1 MIVERYV
8 DSIEKFSDLHDPGEL
23 KPRLSKELEPIGI
36 SAWTYTVIRNCEGC
50 FAPRY
55 ITTYPEEWTAH
66 YIEKDYVATDPT
78 INAVSGGLRPVLWE
92 ELESSPA
99 MTRRGRK
106 MLQEARSFGLRSGVT
121 MPIHGPGNG
130 YTVFGAS
137 FDRSEKDVAS
147 QWHEI
152 RSALQLAV
160 LGAHDGALM
169 LWRTASD
176 ELGVHLTDRERDC
189 VLWTARG
196 KTTFECATILGL
208 SEDTVRFYLRAVMDK
223 MGVHSKHHAVVKAI
237 TMNLI
242 VP

>member
-1 MIVERYV
+1 MGLQQFV
-8 DSIEKFSDLHDPGEL
+8 DSIENFASLRDPAEL
-23 KPRLSKELEPIGI
+23 KPRLSESLDPLGVN
-36 SAWTYTVIRNCEGC
+36 AWTYTVIRNCEGC

-55 ITTYPEEWTAH
+55 VTTYPEEWTAH
-66 YIEKDYVATDPT
+66 YIENDYVATDPT
-78 INAVSGGLRPVLWE
+78 IHAVAGGLRPVLWE
-92 ELESSPA
+92 ELETSPA

-106 MLQEARSFGLRSGVT
+106 MFKEARAFGLRSGVT

-137 FDRSEKDVAS
+137 FDRSEKDIAR
-147 QWHEI
+147 QWPEI
-152 RSALQLAV
+152 RAALQLVV

-176 ELGVHLTDRERDC
+176 KESIHLTDRERDC
-189 VLWTARG
+189 LLWTARG
-196 KTTFECATILGL
+196 KTTYECAAILRL

-237 TMNLI
+237 TLNLI